1 MRTRRPP
8 GRVGSLAATA
18 LLIALVSCNDKPTDG
33 DGQSTKRTTAP
44 LVPYEVTVP
53 DTDPA
58 ETDPPETDPPE
69 DEASDTQT
77 SDTETSDSE
86 TSDTES
92 EVKAIDP
99 MPGDTATFDTRA
111 IEDPLCAA
119 AQEIVD
125 ANDKYQDTLAKAI
138 AASTANP
145 DALVKAM
152 SKLPLERIRN
162 AYDDLA
168 AELPTTLRR
177 KVATI
182 RDFTLAHAEELA
194 AVEDLDALSELIAA
208 FESDPDAAKVTKA
221 TLAVS
226 KYTEEE
232 CGIKISEGR

>member
-1 MRTRRPP
+1 MHTRRSP
-8 GRVGSLAATA
+8 GRVVLLAAIVP
-18 LLIALVSCNDKPTDG
+18 LLALVSCNDKPTDG
-33 DGQSTKRTTAP
+33 DTDSDSANRTTAP
-44 LVPYEVTVP
+44 RVPYEVTVP
-53 DTDPA
+53 

-69 DEASDTQT
+69 TDPPDTDPSESDT
-77 SDTETSDSE
+77 DDSDSSE
-86 TSDTES
+86 SSDVQT
-92 EVKAIDP
+92 IDP
-99 MPGDTATFDTRA
+99 MPGDTATFDTRP

-125 ANDKYQDTLAKAI
+125 VNEKYQDALAKAI
-138 AASTANP
+138 EASTANP

-152 SKLPLERIRN
+152 GKLPLESMRN

-182 RDFTLAHAEELA
+182 RDFTLAHAEELSK
-194 AVEDLDALSELIAA
+194 VEDLETLSELIAA
-208 FESDPDAAKVTKA
+208 FEADPDAAKVTKA

-226 KYTEEE
+226 KYTEDE